1 MPHPISP
8 ELSDVMVDLQVNP
21 VSRHDAL
28 LRDLMLLVEDVGNLA
43 ADQGWNH
50 IEYRCDGLYVRLRG
64 DVQPPC
70 DTEA

>member
-1 MPHPISP
+1 MT
-8 ELSDVMVDLQVNP
+8 LSTEMAAVTAALTTPP

-50 IEYRCDGLYVRLRG
+50 IEYRCDGLYVRLRRELEG
-64 DVQPPC
+64 
-70 DTEA
+70 

>member
-1 MPHPISP
+1 MAHP
-8 ELSDVMVDLQVNP
+8 LSTEMAAVTAALNVPP

-50 IEYRCDGLYVRLRG
+50 LEYRCDGLYVRLRRELEG
-64 DVQPPC
+64 
-70 DTEA
+70 